1 MLMKVLVVFTLQ
13 RCSKLKVI
21 IHQIME
27 SSPVSL
33 SKLNSKLSKAAFILL
48 KLLYSLEVSEQEL
61 LNYGK
66 NQ

>member
-1 MLMKVLVVFTLQ
+1 
-13 RCSKLKVI
+13 
-21 IHQIME
+21 ME